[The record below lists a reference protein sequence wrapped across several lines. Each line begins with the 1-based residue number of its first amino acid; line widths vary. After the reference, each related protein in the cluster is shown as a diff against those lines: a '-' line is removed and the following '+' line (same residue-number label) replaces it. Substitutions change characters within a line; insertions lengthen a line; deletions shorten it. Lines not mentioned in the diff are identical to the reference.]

1 MDKQLTILKRDD
13 LGRVQSTAESR
24 AEAVAEYQRSGLSA
38 TAFAKMAG
46 IAPNT
51 FWNWLHAQG
60 LTQKRPRA
68 LAGASKPVRFIQGK
82 RGHCAK
88 INTDKEETRRTIKMR
103 VRTWKP
109 YEAAQRVRTPRGRAW
124 SQAAGSE
131 SCVVS
136 REAGTKR

>member
-1 MDKQLTILKRDD
+1 MDNQLAILKRDD

-24 AEAVAEYQRSGLSA
+24 AAAVAEYQRSGLSA

-68 LAGASKPVRFIQGK
+68 LAGASKPVRFIQV
-82 RGHCAK
+82 
-88 INTDKEETRRTIKMR
+88 TPQTVSSTMVLQ
-103 VRTWKP
+103 VRLPGGVVIEVADTAQAVLTARLI
-109 YEAAQRVRTPRGRAW
+109 EALNLP
-124 SQAAGSE
+124 AAP
-131 SCVVS
+131 
-136 REAGTKR
+136 

>member
-1 MDKQLTILKRDD
+1 MDNQLTILKRDD

-68 LAGASKPVRFIQGK
+68 LAGASKPVRFMQVTPQPVSSTM
-82 RGHCAK
+82 ALQ
-88 INTDKEETRRTIKMR
+88 
-103 VRTWKP
+103 VRLP
-109 YEAAQRVRTPRGRAW
+109 GGVVIEVADAAQVVLTARLIEALNLP
-124 SQAAGSE
+124 AAP
-131 SCVVS
+131 
-136 REAGTKR
+136 

>member
-1 MDKQLTILKRDD
+1 MDNQLAILKRDD

-24 AEAVAEYQRSGLSA
+24 AAAVAEYQRSGLSA

-68 LAGASKPVRFIQGK
+68 LAGASKPVRFIQVTPQPVSSTM
-82 RGHCAK
+82 ALQ
-88 INTDKEETRRTIKMR
+88 
-103 VRTWKP
+103 VRLPGGVVIEVADTAQAVLTARLI
-109 YEAAQRVRTPRGRAW
+109 EALNLP
-124 SQAAGSE
+124 AAP
-131 SCVVS
+131 
-136 REAGTKR
+136 

>member
-1 MDKQLTILKRDD
+1 MDNQLAILKRDD
-13 LGRVQSTAESR
+13 LGRVPSTAESR

-68 LAGASKPVRFIQGK
+68 LAGASKPVRFIQVTPQPVSSTM
-82 RGHCAK
+82 ALQ
-88 INTDKEETRRTIKMR
+88 
-103 VRTWKP
+103 VRLPGGVVIEVADTAQAVLTARLI
-109 YEAAQRVRTPRGRAW
+109 EALNLP
-124 SQAAGSE
+124 AAP
-131 SCVVS
+131 
-136 REAGTKR
+136 

>member
-1 MDKQLTILKRDD
+1 MSHVMDNQLAILKRDD

-24 AEAVAEYQRSGLSA
+24 AAAVAEYQRSGLSA

-68 LAGASKPVRFIQGK
+68 LAGASKPVRFIQVTPQPVSSTM
-82 RGHCAK
+82 ALQ
-88 INTDKEETRRTIKMR
+88 
-103 VRTWKP
+103 VRLPGGVVIEVADTAQAVLTARLI
-109 YEAAQRVRTPRGRAW
+109 EALNLP
-124 SQAAGSE
+124 AAP
-131 SCVVS
+131 
-136 REAGTKR
+136 

>member
-1 MDKQLTILKRDD
+1 MIRLGTGARGEAGVSHVMDKQLTILKRDD

-68 LAGASKPVRFIQGK
+68 LAGASKPVRFIQVTPQP
-82 RGHCAK
+82 ASS
-88 INTDKEETRRTIKMR
+88 TMALQ
-103 VRTWKP
+103 VRLPGGVVIEVADTAQVVLTARLI
-109 YEAAQRVRTPRGRAW
+109 EALNLP
-124 SQAAGSE
+124 AAP
-131 SCVVS
+131 
-136 REAGTKR
+136 

>member
-1 MDKQLTILKRDD
+1 MDNQLTILKRDD

-68 LAGASKPVRFIQGK
+68 LAGASKPVRFMQVTPQPVSSTM
-82 RGHCAK
+82 ALQ
-88 INTDKEETRRTIKMR
+88 
-103 VRTWKP
+103 VRLP
-109 YEAAQRVRTPRGRAW
+109 GGVVIEVADAAQVFLPARLIEALNLP
-124 SQAAGSE
+124 AAP
-131 SCVVS
+131 
-136 REAGTKR
+136 

>member
-1 MDKQLTILKRDD
+1 MDNQLAILKRDD

-24 AEAVAEYQRSGLSA
+24 AAAVAEYQRSGLSA

-68 LAGASKPVRFIQGK
+68 LAGASKPVRFIQV
-82 RGHCAK
+82 
-88 INTDKEETRRTIKMR
+88 TPQPVSSTMVLQ
-103 VRTWKP
+103 VRLPGGVVIEVADTAQAVLTARLI
-109 YEAAQRVRTPRGRAW
+109 EALNLP
-124 SQAAGSE
+124 AAP
-131 SCVVS
+131 
-136 REAGTKR
+136 

>member
-1 MDKQLTILKRDD
+1 MDNQLTILKRDD

-24 AEAVAEYQRSGLSA
+24 AAAVAEYQRSGLSA

-68 LAGASKPVRFIQGK
+68 LVGASKPVRLVQVTPQPVSSTM
-82 RGHCAK
+82 ALQ
-88 INTDKEETRRTIKMR
+88 
-103 VRTWKP
+103 VRLPGGVVIEVADSAQAVLTARLI
-109 YEAAQRVRTPRGRAW
+109 EALNLP
-124 SQAAGSE
+124 AAP
-131 SCVVS
+131 
-136 REAGTKR
+136 

>member
-1 MDKQLTILKRDD
+1 MDNQLAILKRDD
-13 LGRVQSTAESR
+13 LGRVPSTAESR

-68 LAGASKPVRFIQGK
+68 LAGASKPVRFIQV
-82 RGHCAK
+82 
-88 INTDKEETRRTIKMR
+88 TPQPVSSTMVLQ
-103 VRTWKP
+103 VRLPGGVVIEVADTAQAVLTARLI
-109 YEAAQRVRTPRGRAW
+109 EALNLP
-124 SQAAGSE
+124 AAP
-131 SCVVS
+131 
-136 REAGTKR
+136 